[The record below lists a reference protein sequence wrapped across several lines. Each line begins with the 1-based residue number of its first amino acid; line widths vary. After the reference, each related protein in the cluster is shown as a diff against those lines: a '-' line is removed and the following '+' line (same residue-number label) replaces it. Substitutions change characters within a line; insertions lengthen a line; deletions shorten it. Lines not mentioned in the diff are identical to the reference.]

1 MKASIQQQLNN
12 VSTAIVALH
21 NSGKAWKT
29 ELTRFKPMYDNATPD
44 TQVEIRNHVA
54 TLIGKLYGV
63 KPTLLKTGVL
73 GFERSSAESKALRR
87 LFPVDRLST
96 STSSKQVDRVVQRA
110 NKLKKDFTK
119 AELRKLVALL
129 NV

>member
-1 MKASIQQQLNN
+1 MNASIQKQLNK
-12 VSTAIVALH
+12 VAKSIEDLIKA
-21 NSGKAWKT
+21 SKAWKD
-29 ELTRFKPMYDNATPD
+29 ELTRFKPIYDNATPA
-44 TQVEIRNHVA
+44 TQVEIRNYVA
-54 TLIGKLYGV
+54 TLMGKHYGV

-87 LFPVDRLST
+87 LFPVVRLST
-96 STSSKQVDRVVQRA
+96 TKSSKQVDRVVQRA
-110 NKLKKDFTK
+110 NKLKEDFTK

>member
-12 VSTAIVALH
+12 VATSIDNLIKA
-21 NSGKAWKT
+21 SKAWKA
-29 ELTRFKPMYDNATPD
+29 ELAKFKPIYDKATPD
-44 TQVEIRNHVA
+44 EQVEIRNFVA
-54 TLIGKLYGV
+54 TLIGKHYGV
-63 KPTLLKTGVL
+63 KPILLKTGLL

-87 LFPVDRLST
+87 LFPVDRVST
-96 STSSKQVDRVVQRA
+96 STSSKQVDPIVKRA

-119 AELRKLVALL
+119 AQLRKLVALL

>member
-1 MKASIQQQLNN
+1 MNASIQQQLNN
-12 VSTAIVALH
+12 VSTAITALH
-21 NSGKAWKT
+21 NAGKTWKA
-29 ELTRFKPMYDNATPD
+29 ELTRFKPIYDKASPE

-54 TLIGKLYGV
+54 TLVGKLYGV
-63 KPTLLKTGVL
+63 KPILLKTGVL

-87 LFPVDRLST
+87 LFPVDRVST
-96 STSSKQVDRVVQRA
+96 STSSKQVDPIVQRA

-119 AELRKLVALL
+119 AQLRKLVALL